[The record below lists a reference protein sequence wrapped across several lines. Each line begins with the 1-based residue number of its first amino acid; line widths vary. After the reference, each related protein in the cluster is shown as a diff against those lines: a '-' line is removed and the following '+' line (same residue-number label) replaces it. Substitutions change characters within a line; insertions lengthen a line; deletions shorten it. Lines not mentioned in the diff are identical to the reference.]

1 MDQRPATNE
10 ELYPQDPENCEEWC
24 TRAELRDWGYSNA
37 GIDQLFG
44 PETTGPGGVTGWA
57 RAHVDHV
64 EDTVVAPAI
73 RLVREGFTDAEAATD
88 VLSRALM

>member
-1 MDQRPATNE
+1 MDQRSATNE
-10 ELYPQDPENCEEWC
+10 ELGPQQFEDREEWC
-24 TRAELRDWGYSNA
+24 TRADLRDWGYTDV

-44 PETTGPGGVTGWA
+44 PETSGPGGVIGWA

-73 RLVREGFTDAEAATD
+73 RLVREGLVDSEAVTD
-88 VLSRALM
+88 VLSRAFM